1 MKFTITALID
11 EDTRKQLRETLL
23 GQVKGLTREILSE
36 TIMAEIQRKLDVAQT
51 GDKWYWQSHI
61 QQALVE
67 VLKKVVGNNW
77 DSIGA
82 VVTKAAKE
90 SVEKVVADKMAN
102 KVFWEAQQQRDFI
115 REIVREEMR
124 NHLKSLF
131 GNQP

>member
-1 MKFTITALID
+1 MKFSITALID
-11 EDTRKQLRETLL
+11 EDTRKQLRDVLL
-23 GQVKGLTREILSE
+23 GQVKGLTRELLTE
-36 TIMAEIQRKLDVAQT
+36 TILDEIRRKLDNALPS
-51 GDKWYWQSHI
+51 DKWYWQTHI
-61 QQALVE
+61 QQQLVE
-67 VLKKVVGNNW
+67 VLKKVVGSQW

-82 VVTKAAKE
+82 VITKAAKE

-131 GNQP
+131 GKD